1 MSYISATTY
10 YNLPQLSTN
19 LSQTCHRMPQYNTY
33 LPLLTTIYYNLPQ
46 IATNLLQITTN
57 LPQNATML
65 HISASTVYLPQICQ
79 KNAKMKHIS
88 ATTNYLLQSV
98 KTRHKSATKCHNMLY
113 SSLGSVKDGKVV
125 LLGLQPRRLK
135 EKLKFSTIYQNCQ
148 YPAGYLKWP
157 NYSENASKKVQ
168 KEGGAG
174 H

>member
-19 LSQTCHRMPQYNTY
+19 LSQTCHRMPQYNCISA
-33 LPLLTTIYYNLPQ
+33 TIYYNLLQ
-46 IATNLLQITTN
+46 SATNCHKSATN
-57 LPQNATML
+57 YDKSATNATML
-65 HISASTVYLPQICQ
+65 HISASTVYFPQICQ

-168 KEGGAG
+168 KEGGG